1 MTRLLSRRTVRVRLA
16 LLYAGI
22 FLLLGTAL
30 IAVIVLA
37 TKSNPTVVTAT
48 PKPNLV
54 VPGGPKAPTPPTLH
68 VRPGRG
74 GSTVVVT
81 PGRGR
86 SSIHIT
92 LPADALVQQHAADV
106 NRLVVVAWIVLAL
119 TALVSIPLGWFA
131 AGRMLRPV
139 REITRRTRS
148 ISAGNL
154 HERLALE
161 GPRDEFTELG
171 ETLDDLFARLQT
183 SFEAQ
188 RRFVANASHE
198 LRTPLTVERTLLQV
212 ALADPNASAATLRAT
227 CEELLAAGREQ
238 EALLEAMLTLAAS
251 ESGIVQR
258 EPLDLAEVAAHVLDK
273 PRTEIDAGGLSVTS
287 DLNSAATTGDPDL
300 LERMLANLVDN
311 AVQHNIPAGT
321 VHVHTGIEDGRPFA
335 EVANSGLMI
344 APAEVPVLFEPFRR
358 MGRQRVG
365 DSGHQGLGLSIV
377 RAIATAHG
385 GTVEATPGSNGGLT
399 VVVRLPVP
407 DPAPDLPVDGEH
419 EPDES

>member
-1 MTRLLSRRTVRVRLA
+1 MTHLLGRRTVRVRLA

-22 FLLLGTAL
+22 FLLLGTAV

-37 TKSNPTVVTAT
+37 TKSNPPVVTAT
-48 PKPNLV
+48 PNPNFV
-54 VPGGPKAPTPPTLH
+54 VPGVPTVPTVPSVH

-74 GSTVVVT
+74 GPTVVIR
-81 PGRGR
+81 PGRGLR
-86 SSIHIT
+86 SIRVSP
-92 LPADALVQQHAADV
+92 PADALVAQHTADV
-106 NRLVVVAWIVLAL
+106 NRLLVVAWIVLAL

-171 ETLDDLFARLQT
+171 ATLDDLFARLQT

-258 EPLDLAEVAAHVLDK
+258 EPVDLAEVAAHVLAK
-273 PRTEIDAGGLSVTS
+273 PRAEIDAGGLSVTS

-321 VHVHTGIEDGRPFA
+321 VRIRTGIDEGRPFA
-335 EVANSGLMI
+335 EVANSGVVI
-344 APAEVPVLFEPFRR
+344 APVEVPVLFEPFRR
-358 MGRQRVG
+358 MGTQRVG

-385 GTVEATPGSNGGLT
+385 GTVDATPGSNGGLT
-399 VVVRLPVP
+399 VVVRLPAP
-407 DPAPDLPVDGEH
+407 DPAADVPVQDEG